1 MLSPGSITNSVPD
14 PDRAIR
20 LQRDVQ
26 RNAQEQASAQSL
38 GHSQIGADGLAVT
51 DGGSII
57 LSGGGSIVVDSGGTI
72 TLPTGTLSAANV
84 TATAALSG
92 ATVAVTGA
100 ATSASSSTT
109 GNATVGGDINLTGD
123 LYTPHGKATPVTSG
137 YVSAWLNGDGRL
149 GATASTR
156 ASKRDLVPLTD
167 LTSLMSLTPYLGR
180 YIWDADDAPLSVFL
194 IADEVQA
201 AGFGPDVAPLD
212 EDGKAFTVNYSQM
225 VVPLL
230 AAVQALSARLDA
242 AGL

>member
-1 MLSPGSITNSVPD
+1 MM
-14 PDRAIR
+14 
-20 LQRDVQ
+20 
-26 RNAQEQASAQSL
+26 QENASARSL
-38 GHSQIGADGLAVT
+38 EQSQIGSGGLSIT

-57 LSGGGSIVVDSGGTI
+57 LTGGGSIVVDSGGTI

-84 TATAALSG
+84 TATAALSAGTTISG
-92 ATVAVTGA
+92 ASIAVTGA

-109 GNATVGGDINLTGD
+109 GDAAVGGDINLTGD
-123 LYTPHGKATPVTSG
+123 LYTPHGHATPVTSG

-167 LTSLMSLTPYLGR
+167 LTGLMSLTPYLGR
-180 YIWDADDAPLSVFL
+180 YIWDAEDAPLSMFL

-212 EDGKAFTVNYSQM
+212 ENGKAFTVNYSQM

-230 AAVQALSARLDA
+230 AAVQSLSARLAA